1 MLHLFSP
8 LLGAPPRAATTG
20 RSDTASSVGPP
31 DKPDEQ
37 SWVYGV
43 AGTTLPT
50 DEDQKPTWGAFGEA
64 CDQGQSQSPI
74 DICTSTVQPIANS
87 SLRLHLHDYA
97 SLLPMNSGHN
107 YELKTDDSSE
117 EIFTEVEGE
126 QMRFVQVHWH
136 APSENTV
143 DGSYAAMEAH
153 FVHQG

>member
-1 MLHLFSP
+1 MP
-8 LLGAPPRAATTG
+8 LPL
-20 RSDTASSVGPP
+20 RSWQAQTAIDSDGLSHR
-31 DKPDEQ
+31 
-37 SWVYGV
+37 
-43 AGTTLPT
+43 TRH
-50 DEDQKPTWGAFGEA
+50 GELV
-64 CDQGQSQSPI
+64 C
-74 DICTSTVQPIANS
+74 
-87 SLRLHLHDYA
+87 

-136 APSENTV
+136 APSENTI

>member
-20 RSDTASSVGPP
+20 RSDTASTVGPP

-87 SLRLHLHDYA
+87 SLRLHLHDHLRLRRERRRL
-97 SLLPMNSGHN
+97 SGDRCSHGRLSRPLPGRRFQGTLLLERN
-107 YELKTDDSSE
+107 
-117 EIFTEVEGE
+117 
-126 QMRFVQVHWH
+126 
-136 APSENTV
+136 
-143 DGSYAAMEAH
+143 
-153 FVHQG
+153 

>member
-8 LLGAPPRAATTG
+8 LLGAPPRAATAG
-20 RSDTASSVGPP
+20 RSDTASTVGPP

-87 SLRLHLHDYA
+87 SLRLHLQRLNGQRPTTQRVRRTRARHTH
-97 SLLPMNSGHN
+97 STRKVFERGW
-107 YELKTDDSSE
+107 
-117 EIFTEVEGE
+117 TEKVC
-126 QMRFVQVHWH
+126 V
-136 APSENTV
+136 
-143 DGSYAAMEAH
+143 
-153 FVHQG
+153 